1 LKKDEIHITL
11 HEAMRIV
18 LSERKDLTLYK
29 KDLADDIFERKLY
42 LKRDGTKASSSQI
55 RLRARNYSRMFEIL
69 PEGLIRLIV

>member
-1 LKKDEIHITL
+1 MKKDEIHITL

>member
-1 LKKDEIHITL
+1 MKKDEIHITL

-18 LSERKDLTLYK
+18 LSERKDLTLHK
-29 KDLADDIFERKLY
+29 KDLADEIFERKLY

-69 PEGLIRLIV
+69 PEGFIRLIV